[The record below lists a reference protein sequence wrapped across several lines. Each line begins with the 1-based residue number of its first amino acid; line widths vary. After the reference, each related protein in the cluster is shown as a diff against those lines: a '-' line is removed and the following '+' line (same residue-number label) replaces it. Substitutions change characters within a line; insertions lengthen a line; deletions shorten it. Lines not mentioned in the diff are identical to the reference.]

1 MWPRQFWTDELTR
14 LWKTH
19 SVVWFPGVR
28 RAGKTTICQSLP
40 SVEYFDCELPRQ
52 RRPMEDPEGFLG
64 GLKGKRVILDEVH
77 RLRNPSELLKIA
89 ADHFPTVHII
99 ATGSS
104 TLGATRKFR
113 DSLAGRKA
121 ELWLTP
127 AMSKDLQSFHI
138 DDLPRRLYRGGL
150 PPLLL
155 PSALPER
162 DFQDWMEAYWAKD
175 IQELFRLERRQSF
188 LHFVELL
195 LTASGGIFEAT
206 RYSRA
211 CEVSR
216 PTITNYLSILEIT
229 FVAHVVRPYSTGKVA
244 EIVAAP
250 KVYGFDTG
258 FVCYYRG
265 WLHPR
270 ADDMGLLWE
279 HYVLNE
285 LHSRTQTR
293 RINYWRDKH
302 GHEVDFVWVRRGQPP
317 IGIECKWSASDFDAS
332 AMKAFSVRYPKAE
345 LFVVAQDV
353 ERSHQKSYGGLR
365 IRFVSLEILVATL
378 ESAGERPSHSADSN

>member
-1 MWPRQFWTDELTR
+1 
-14 LWKTH
+14 
-19 SVVWFPGVR
+19 
-28 RAGKTTICQSLP
+28 
-40 SVEYFDCELPRQ
+40 
-52 RRPMEDPEGFLG
+52 MEDPEGFLA

-127 AMSKDLQSFHI
+127 AISIDLKSFRIEH
-138 DDLPRRLYRGGL
+138 LSQRLYRGGL
-150 PPLLL
+150 PPFLLG
-155 PSALPER
+155 AAHPER

-216 PTITNYLSILEIT
+216 PTITNYLSVLETT

-285 LHSRTQTR
+285 LHARARTR
-293 RINYWRDKH
+293 RVNYWRDKH
-302 GHEVDFVWVRRGQPP
+302 GHEVDFVLARRGHPP
-317 IGIECKWSASDFDAS
+317 IAIECKWSTGDFDAS
-332 AMKAFSVRYPKAE
+332 GMKAFADRYPKAE

-353 ERSHQKSYGGLR
+353 ERSHQKIYGALR
-365 IRFVSLEILVATL
+365 VRFVSLETLVATL
-378 ESAGERPSHSADSN
+378 DTLGGESQHIAE

>member
-1 MWPRQFWTDELTR
+1 
-14 LWKTH
+14 
-19 SVVWFPGVR
+19 
-28 RAGKTTICQSLP
+28 
-40 SVEYFDCELPRQ
+40 
-52 RRPMEDPEGFLG
+52 
-64 GLKGKRVILDEVH
+64 
-77 RLRNPSELLKIA
+77 
-89 ADHFPTVHII
+89 
-99 ATGSS
+99 
-104 TLGATRKFR
+104 
-113 DSLAGRKA
+113 
-121 ELWLTP
+121 
-127 AMSKDLQSFHI
+127 
-138 DDLPRRLYRGGL
+138 
-150 PPLLL
+150 
-155 PSALPER
+155 
-162 DFQDWMEAYWAKD
+162 MEAYWAKD

-345 LFVVAQDV
+345 LFVV
-353 ERSHQKSYGGLR
+353 
-365 IRFVSLEILVATL
+365 
-378 ESAGERPSHSADSN
+378 